1 VAAVV
6 PLLRPQNRVCQR
18 MEPLRQTLPLN
29 SQRAPSGAHR
39 KECIMT
45 VTRKHIRHLINDL
58 WFKYNRGK
66 LDVQTLG
73 RILAV
78 LDMPIPKEMKG
89 GE

>member
-1 VAAVV
+1 
-6 PLLRPQNRVCQR
+6 
-18 MEPLRQTLPLN
+18 
-29 SQRAPSGAHR
+29 
-39 KECIMT
+39 MT